1 MDISLSVDQW
11 LLLHILSNIPS
22 LQKLQQKMKLSE
34 SLYDPWF
41 RNCNILSS
49 WLPLP
54 ELSFPLAPWNYTTS
68 LTKEIALLLLWNR
81 CENSCLGWR
90 DLWQLQKLSLTN
102 HNENTIILMYLLTK
116 LPSRTGCSIPGTF
129 AKENNLKKKNP
140 ELYIFLIMTTWRP
153 WFFFSCVFS
162 PDIPFHFV
170 VFRSEKMSVEVSNAN
185 QLPTNF

>member
-22 LQKLQQKMKLSE
+22 LQKLQQQMKLSE

-81 CENSCLGWR
+81 FENSCLGWR

-129 AKENNLKKKNP
+129 AKENNLKKKILNCTS
-140 ELYIFLIMTTWRP
+140 FW
-153 WFFFSCVFS
+153 
-162 PDIPFHFV
+162 
-170 VFRSEKMSVEVSNAN
+170 
-185 QLPTNF
+185 